1 MKLQLAKYDAA
12 LPDDVYLALAITGGV
27 EDDDQRHTGFLVRSF
42 DDENFL
48 FHLGFNNGY
57 RKNRMGSK
65 YDYLLV
71 PALEPET
78 ANSIITFLVMLL
90 ENTGGNVQYS
100 IAWESEEYFD
110 ADGKLM
116 KVAAVDGFTCATFVL
131 ETMKRYGL
139 DLVDRQTW
147 PLTEGNKDW
156 QIDMLNNKLQLP
168 VEQYLAQFDVV
179 GKYPRIKP
187 EEALGA
193 AHYYVGDLLPYPKV
207 APAAVEVVSEMRR
220 LKAE

>member
-1 MKLQLAKYDAA
+1 MKLELARYDAA
-12 LPDDVYLALAITGGV
+12 LPDDVYLALAITGGI
-27 EDDDQRHTGFLVRSF
+27 EDGDQRHTGFLVRSF

-57 RKNRMGSK
+57 LKNPLTSR

-90 ENTGGNVQYS
+90 EDTGGNVQYS
-100 IAWESEEYFD
+100 IAWEAEEYFD
-110 ADGKLM
+110 KDGKLT
-116 KVAAVDGFTCATFVL
+116 KFAAVDGFTCATFVL

-139 DLVDRQTW
+139 ELVDRETW
-147 PLTEGNKDW
+147 PLTEETATW
-156 QIDMLNNKLQLP
+156 QANILEKLQLP
-168 VEQYLAQFDVV
+168 VEQYLAQFEVL

-193 AHYYVGDLLPYPKV
+193 AHYYRGDLLPYPIV
-207 APAAVEVVSEMRR
+207 LPAGVEVVSEMRR
-220 LKAE
+220 LKAP